1 MGNDESQKK
10 LSGKRRGFEIE
21 GFRVWKVEYEEEE
34 EEEMGVLGFG
44 GEGKVQERKRE
55 IER

>member
-1 MGNDESQKK
+1 MGNDESQRK
-10 LSGKRRGFEIE
+10 LSGKRRGIEIE
-21 GFRVWKVEYEEEE
+21 GFRVWKVENEEEE
-34 EEEMGVLGFG
+34 EEIGVLGFG